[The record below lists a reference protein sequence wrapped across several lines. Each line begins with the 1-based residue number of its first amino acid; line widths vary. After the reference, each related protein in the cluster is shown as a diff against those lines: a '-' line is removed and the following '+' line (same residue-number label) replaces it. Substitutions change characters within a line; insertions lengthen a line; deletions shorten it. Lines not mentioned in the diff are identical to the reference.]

1 MELNFYAILLLL
13 SILNLFALIYIGRK
27 QHITVYLMLYIAITI
42 NLIGHCII
50 SESTYLESALIGHK
64 LVYVGAVFTP
74 MLWLLGV
81 AKLCKIKIP
90 KHFIGG
96 LILISSMV
104 LYFAYNVE
112 NQTLYYTS
120 ISLGKYNNYRP

>member
-1 MELNFYAILLLL
+1 MEVNFYAILLFL
-13 SILNLFALIYIGRK
+13 SLFNLFALIYIGRK
-27 QHITVYLMLYIAITI
+27 QNITVYLMLYIVITI

-50 SESTYLESALIGHK
+50 SEAAYLETALIGHK

-96 LILISSMV
+96 LILFSSMV

-120 ISLGKYNNYRP
+120 ISLGK

>member
-81 AKLCKIKIP
+81 AKLCKI
-90 KHFIGG
+90 
-96 LILISSMV
+96 
-104 LYFAYNVE
+104 
-112 NQTLYYTS
+112 
-120 ISLGKYNNYRP
+120 

>member
-1 MELNFYAILLLL
+1 MEVNFYAILLFL
-13 SILNLFALIYIGRK
+13 SLFNLFALIYIGRK
-27 QHITVYLMLYIAITI
+27 QNITVYLMLYIAITI

-50 SESTYLESALIGHK
+50 SESAYLETALIGHK
-64 LVYVGAVFTP
+64 LVYAGAVFTP

-96 LILISSMV
+96 LILVSSMV
-104 LYFAYNVE
+104 L
-112 NQTLYYTS
+112 
-120 ISLGKYNNYRP
+120 